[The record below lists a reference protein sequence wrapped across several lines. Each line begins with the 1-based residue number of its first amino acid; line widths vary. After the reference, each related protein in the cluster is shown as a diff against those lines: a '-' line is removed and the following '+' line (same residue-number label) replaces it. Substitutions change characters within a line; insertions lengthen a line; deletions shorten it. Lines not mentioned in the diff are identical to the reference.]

1 MISFTSQFLK
11 SAFLVLLTFTFSTFM
26 VAQELNCQ
34 VDVIVDNKVEVNST
48 EKEILDQMKQ
58 VVSDFMNN
66 TTWTKDQF
74 NIEER
79 INCILRIQIKSIA
92 STGNYTGSIS
102 VQSSRPAFNS
112 NYNSIVLNFQ
122 DDDVQISFAR
132 NTLLQYAENQFRD
145 NLTSILAFYAYYII
159 GLDYDS
165 FSLKGGTEYFKS
177 AQQIV
182 SNAQSSGFSGW
193 KSSQSGKRNRFWL
206 VDNMLHQIYEPLR
219 VCIYEY
225 HRKGIDNLYDNKD
238 SAIKSMQESLEKLNP
253 IIRQRPNN
261 INVQNFLYGK
271 FPELK
276 NVFSERE
283 IEEKTKLV
291 NLLKKLD
298 SGNSSKY
305 ADILN

>member
-1 MISFTSQFLK
+1 MKRLLFLAISLNFVLK
-11 SAFLVLLTFTFSTFM
+11 VFS
-26 VAQELNCQ
+26 QELNCQ

-79 INCILRIQIKSIA
+79 INCIVRIQIKSIP
-92 STGNYTGSIS
+92 SSGNYTGSIS

-112 NYNSIVLNFQ
+112 NYNSIVFNFQ
-122 DDDVQISFAR
+122 DEDVQISFAR
-132 NTLLQYAENQFRD
+132 NTLLQYAQNQFRD
-145 NLTSILAFYAYYII
+145 NLSSILAFYAYYII

-165 FSLKGGTEYFKS
+165 FSLQGGTEYFKE

-193 KSSQSGKRNRFWL
+193 KSSESGKRNRFWL

-219 VCIYEY
+219 ICNYEY
-225 HRKGIDNLYDNKD
+225 HRKGIDKLYDDKSNG
-238 SAIKSMQESLEKLNP
+238 IKALYESLEKLSP

-261 INVQNFLYGK
+261 INVQNFLYSK
-271 FPELK
+271 FIELK
-276 NVFSERE
+276 NVFSESE
-283 IEEKTKLV
+283 ADEKTKLV

-305 ADILN
+305 TEILN

>member
-1 MISFTSQFLK
+1 MKKLFLISILFCCTSLIK
-11 SAFLVLLTFTFSTFM
+11 
-26 VAQELNCQ
+26 AQELNCQ
-34 VDVIVDNKVEVNST
+34 VDVIVDNKVEVSST

-79 INCILRIQIKSIA
+79 INCILRIQIKSIP
-92 STGNYTGSIS
+92 SSGNYSGSIS

-112 NYNSIVLNFQ
+112 NYNSVLFNFQ
-122 DDDVQISFAR
+122 DEDVQISFAR
-132 NTLLQYAENQFRD
+132 NTILQYAQNQFKD

-165 FSLKGGTEYFKS
+165 FSSKGGTFYFKE

-182 SNAQSSGFSGW
+182 TNAQSAGFSGW

-206 VDNMLHQIYEPLR
+206 VDNMLHQIFEPLR
-219 VCIYEY
+219 DCIYEY
-225 HRKGIDNLYDNKD
+225 HRKGIDQLYDNNHKAQLAMQ
-238 SAIKSMQESLEKLNP
+238 SALEKLDV
-253 IIRQRPNN
+253 ISRQRPNN
-261 INVQNFLYGK
+261 INVQNFLYSK

-276 NVFSERE
+276 NVFSESSPE
-283 IEEKTKLV
+283 AKNKLV

-305 ADILN
+305 AEILN